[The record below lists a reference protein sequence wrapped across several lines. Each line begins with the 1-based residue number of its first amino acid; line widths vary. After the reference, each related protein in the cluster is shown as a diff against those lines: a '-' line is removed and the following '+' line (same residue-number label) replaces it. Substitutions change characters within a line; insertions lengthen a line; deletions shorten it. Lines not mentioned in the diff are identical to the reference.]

1 MSASVTS
8 IAPPRGTLDPLRVA
22 LAAAQQ
28 AEKDAKRAV
37 GERETAIVRAR
48 ELVAA
53 AEAALE
59 KTRAGVQAAR
69 AEHAR
74 RIADGLARGAAPS
87 IAGATRMARAAE
99 ADAEDVL
106 EAARDA
112 AAQLDAGAAD
122 LREEFARAR
131 SDVGVAVNAL
141 LAVAAQSALDEVR
154 SARVRYVCSLAMLQ
168 AILGGEDERSTPRF
182 ANPVEFLRRSEQR
195 AAPLVTIRDEAG
207 SFVKGGQSWIVK
219 EEDHLVAERVAA
231 AWRRARMALLRIP
244 RCRCRRRRRSMAGE
258 RPR

>member
-106 EAARDA
+106 EP
-112 AAQLDAGAAD
+112 
-122 LREEFARAR
+122 RA
-131 SDVGVAVNAL
+131 
-141 LAVAAQSALDEVR
+141 
-154 SARVRYVCSLAMLQ
+154 
-168 AILGGEDERSTPRF
+168 T
-182 ANPVEFLRRSEQR
+182 
-195 AAPLVTIRDEAG
+195 
-207 SFVKGGQSWIVK
+207 
-219 EEDHLVAERVAA
+219 
-231 AWRRARMALLRIP
+231 
-244 RCRCRRRRRSMAGE
+244 RRRSSMPARRTCGKNLHA
-258 RPR
+258 RGLTSALL